1 MTFLL
6 LIRSLSSD
14 LPGLRQLI
22 LDIAPGIGFL
32 GHPFPCRIRLTPAL
46 PCMAE
51 SLQGVTPF
59 RMLVFRCLRIVLF
72 TGFHEGE
79 HWSG

>member
-6 LIRSLSSD
+6 LLKSLSSD

-22 LDIAPGIGFL
+22 LGITPGIGFL

-46 PCMAE
+46 PLHGRE
-51 SLQGVTPF
+51 P
-59 RMLVFRCLRIVLF
+59 
-72 TGFHEGE
+72 TGSYSVPNARFPL
-79 HWSG
+79 S